1 MDDGTK
7 WTFLE
12 HKGPLFAPPYE
23 PLPDDVRLLYKGK
36 KVKPKEIKLS
46 ERAEEAA
53 TFYARLLQKPCVED
67 DIFNENFWK
76 VC

>member
-23 PLPDDVRLLYKGK
+23 PLPGDVTFRYDGT
-36 KVKPKEIKLS
+36 EMKLS
-46 ERAEEAA
+46 EEAEEAA
-53 TFYARLLQKPCVED
+53 TFYARLLQKPCVKD
-67 DIFNENFWK
+67 DNFNKNFLE

>member
-23 PLPDDVRLLYKGK
+23 QLPDDVKFWYDGT
-36 KVKPKEIKLS
+36 EMQLS
-46 ERAEEAA
+46 EKAEEVA
-53 TFYARLLQKPCVED
+53 TFYARLLHKPCVKD
-67 DIFNENFWK
+67 DIFNENFLE